1 MKLKKET
8 PVIYLWVYHK
18 LGKKGGSILRTSV
31 VLEVIRRNFYQI
43 PRSIHYKILDDME
56 RYKLIEKINHKKGYR
71 ILDSTPF
78 DLKPI
83 DSWL

>member
-1 MKLKKET
+1 M
-8 PVIYLWVYHK
+8 
-18 LGKKGGSILRTSV
+18 
-31 VLEVIRRNFYQI
+31 
-43 PRSIHYKILDDME
+43 HYKILDDME

-71 ILDSTPF
+71 ILDSTLF